1 MAGAVGWVVIGALTV
16 GGVLYVLFSGMGF
29 VKVGPEPGAEAGAG
43 QRPHDAAHFECM
55 YTGMRSHWPCAAHE
69 EHVAAVSMHPPEV
82 AGAVGMA
89 VVGGVWY
96 VVAGAVGWV
105 VVGAVGW
112 MEVGA
117 STVEVTVYPAT
128 EEAMHAKAKTDA
140 CRAWLLTLCKCRTRR
155 RSLKLV
161 EVPALTKSAI
171 RFSTM
176 SLRSLFGSVL
186 RDPQ

>member
-1 MAGAVGWVVIGALTV
+1 
-16 GGVLYVLFSGMGF
+16 
-29 VKVGPEPGAEAGAG
+29 
-43 QRPHDAAHFECM
+43 M

-69 EHVAAVSMHPPEV
+69 EHVAAVSMHPPVV

-96 VVAGAVGWV
+96 VEAGAVGLGEVGTLTAAGVWISADIGGVCWKYHGVLRAGAVGWV

-140 CRAWLLTLCKCRTRR
+140 RRAWLLTLCKCRTCR

-171 RFSTM
+171 RVSTM
-176 SLRSLFGSVL
+176 SLKLVVL
-186 RDPQ
+186 IWKIWKCIRIRKSW

>member
-1 MAGAVGWVVIGALTV
+1 
-16 GGVLYVLFSGMGF
+16 
-29 VKVGPEPGAEAGAG
+29 
-43 QRPHDAAHFECM
+43 
-55 YTGMRSHWPCAAHE
+55 
-69 EHVAAVSMHPPEV
+69 MHPPVV

-96 VVAGAVGWV
+96 VEAGAVGLGEVGTLTAAGVWISADIGGVCWKYHGVLRVGAVGWV

-128 EEAMHAKAKTDA
+128 EEAMHAKAKKDA
-140 CRAWLLTLCKCRTRR
+140 RRAWLPTLCKCR

-171 RFSTM
+171 RVSTM
-176 SLRSLFGSVL
+176 SLKLVVL
-186 RDPQ
+186 IWKCIRIRKSW